1 MLGLTVSKG
10 TVLGQSG
17 GPGVPAHG
25 HVGWVSSRGSAPLS
39 ALGLMVHGVTTFWKE
54 TWRITSVTSSPA
66 KVSKECVQHLSLRK
80 LIFIFTM
87 SRKNRRTFHTKF
99 FLKHCM

>member
-10 TVLGQSG
+10 TVLGRSG

-25 HVGWVSSRGSAPLS
+25 HVGWVSSRESAPLS

-54 TWRITSVTSSPA
+54 TWRIASVTLSPA
-66 KVSKECVQHLSLRK
+66 KVSKDRGQHLAPRK
-80 LIFIFTM
+80 IIFI
-87 SRKNRRTFHTKF
+87 
-99 FLKHCM
+99 